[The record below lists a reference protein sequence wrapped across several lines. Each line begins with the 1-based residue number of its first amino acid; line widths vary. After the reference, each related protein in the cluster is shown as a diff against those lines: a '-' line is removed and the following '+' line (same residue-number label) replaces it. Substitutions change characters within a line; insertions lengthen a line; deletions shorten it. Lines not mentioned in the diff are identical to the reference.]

1 MKTFK
6 GWLHEKASGDKAK
19 AFEVDIVN
27 LINYCVKNKVSP
39 EEGVTNIEI
48 NGSASVEDLSKT
60 VKNVY
65 KDGVTTGA
73 KTEKQ
78 HYSLKSNYDGGGM
91 NQAKADIIIIEGS
104 RWMPTSVKL
113 SGSMVIASTQ
123 NKDEFHGI
131 FMSAVKQY
139 EKNEGEQIKE
149 QITKMIEKV
158 KDTAISEVYSRD
170 KLTDKGGDYNKEA
183 SGIGSF
189 KRSLNKVFS
198 SSGKKKKSK
207 PVNINKYLEDM
218 RKIEVD
224 NGYGAIEESIKQLKI
239 ELQASLNTNKL
250 LKQYITFEGMTAY
263 NKYNSQ
269 GGAPA
274 DNSQFENDKK
284 PSPSAPYA
292 SYVLSPD
299 GFDEIK
305 SPRSPYVVA
314 ATNVSTPNIRTLP
327 TGAARSGSGTF
338 RVTSQL
344 ISGDKTLLQSY
355 GELSKVAVN
364 LKYDSNTKVIH
375 KELLRIK
382 QEIKD
387 AQEILKNPNADKARK
402 MKARETLKSYNITEV
417 NTEISQEMLLEE
429 VLDEFNFGGI
439 FKKIRQGFA
448 TIGKSI
454 KGMVSSLL
462 SKVAGGVGNFF
473 NVLKKKP
480 ATEMIDALDLGISGT
495 IKLP

>member
-1 MKTFK
+1 MKSFK
-6 GWLHEKASGDKAK
+6 GYLAEKASGEKAK

-39 EEGVTNIEI
+39 EEGVTKIEI
-48 NGSASVEDLSKT
+48 KGSASAEVLSKT

-73 KTEKQ
+73 ETEKDY
-78 HYSLKSNYDGGGM
+78 YSLKSNYDGGGM

-131 FMSAVKQY
+131 FMSAIKQY
-139 EKNEGEQIKE
+139 EKNEGEKIKKQI
-149 QITKMIEKV
+149 IGMIEKV
-158 KDTAISEVYSRD
+158 KKTAISEVYSRD
-170 KLTDKGGDYNKEA
+170 KLTDKGGDYKKEA

-189 KRSLNKVFS
+189 YRSLNKAFTP
-198 SSGKKKKSK
+198 SGKKSK
-207 PVNINKYLEDM
+207 PVNINKFLESM

-263 NKYNSQ
+263 NKYNSE

-274 DNSQFENDKK
+274 DNSQFKNDKK
-284 PSPSAPYA
+284 PSRSAPYA

-305 SPRSPYVVA
+305 SPKSPYVVA

-327 TGAARSGSGTF
+327 TGAARSGDSTL

-375 KELLRIK
+375 KELARIK

-387 AQEILKNPNADKARK
+387 AQEILKRPTADKARK
-402 MKARETLKSYNITEV
+402 KKAKEILKSYNITEV
-417 NTEISQEMLLEE
+417 TTEISEEMLLEE
-429 VLDEFNFGGI
+429 VLVEFKFGGV
-439 FKKIRQGFA
+439 FDKIKQGFA
-448 TIGKSI
+448 TIGKGI
-454 KGMVSSLL
+454 KGIVSSLL
-462 SKVAGGVGNFF
+462 SKVVDGVGNFF
-473 NVLKKKP
+473 DVLKKKP
-480 ATEMIDALDLGISGT
+480 ASEIIDGLDLDISGA

>member
-1 MKTFK
+1 MKSFK
-6 GWLHEKASGDKAK
+6 GYLAEKASGEQAK

-27 LINYCVKNKVSP
+27 LINYCVENKVSP

-48 NGSASVEDLSKT
+48 KGSASAEVLSKT

-78 HYSLKSNYDGGGM
+78 HYNLVSNYDGRGM
-91 NQAKADIIIIEGS
+91 NQAKADIIIIEGR

-113 SGSMVIASTQ
+113 SGSMLIASTQ

-131 FMSAVKQY
+131 FMSAVKRY
-139 EKNEGEQIKE
+139 EKNEDEKIKE

-170 KLTDKGGDYNKEA
+170 KLTDKGGDYSTEK

-189 KRSLNKVFS
+189 YRSLNKVFS

-207 PVNINKYLEDM
+207 PVNINKFLEEM

-224 NGYGAIEESIKQLKI
+224 NGYGAIEESLKKLKI
-239 ELQASLNTNKL
+239 ELQDSLNTNEL
-250 LKQYITFEGMTAY
+250 LKRYITFEGMTAY
-263 NKYNSQ
+263 NKYNSK

-274 DNSQFENDKK
+274 DNKEFENDKK
-284 PSPSAPYA
+284 PSRSAPYA

-299 GFDEIK
+299 GFEEIK
-305 SPRSPYVVA
+305 SPYSLYVVA
-314 ATNVSTPNIRTLP
+314 AANVSTPKIRTLP
-327 TGAARSGSGTF
+327 TGAARSGEGTF

-355 GELSKVAVN
+355 DKLNKVAVN
-364 LKYDSNTKVIH
+364 LKYDSNTKLIH
-375 KELLRIK
+375 KELVRIK

-402 MKARETLKSYNITEV
+402 TKAREILKSYNITEV

-462 SKVAGGVGNFF
+462 SKIVGGVGNFF
-473 NVLKKKP
+473 DVLKKKP
-480 ATEMIDALDLGISGT
+480 ASEMIEGLGLDISGT

>member
-1 MKTFK
+1 MKSFK
-6 GWLHEKASGDKAK
+6 GYLAEKASGEQAK

-48 NGSASVEDLSKT
+48 KGSASAEVLSKT

-91 NQAKADIIIIEGS
+91 NQAKADIIIIEGN

-123 NKDEFHGI
+123 NKDEFNGI
-131 FMSAVKQY
+131 FMSAVNRY
-139 EKNEGEQIKE
+139 EKNEGGKINEKI
-149 QITKMIEKV
+149 IEIIDRV
-158 KDTAISEVYSRD
+158 KKTAISEVYSRD
-170 KLTDKGGDYNKEA
+170 KLTDKGGDYSTEKT
-183 SGIGSF
+183 GIGSF
-189 KRSLNKVFS
+189 KRSLDKAFT
-198 SSGKKKKSK
+198 SSGKKSK
-207 PVNINKYLEDM
+207 TVDINKILEDM
-218 RKIEVD
+218 RKIEVK
-224 NGYGAIEESIKQLKI
+224 NGYGVIEESIKQLKT

-263 NKYNSQ
+263 NKYNSK
-269 GGAPA
+269 GEAPA
-274 DNSQFENDKK
+274 DNKEFENDKE
-284 PSPSAPYA
+284 PSRSAPYA

-327 TGAARSGSGTF
+327 TGAARSGDSTL
-338 RVTSQL
+338 RLTTQL
-344 ISGDKTLLQSY
+344 ISGNKTEREVFDSI
-355 GELSKVAVN
+355 SKVAVN
-364 LKYDSNTKVIH
+364 LKYDSNTKAIH

-387 AQEILKNPNADKARK
+387 AQEILKRPTADKARK
-402 MKARETLKSYNITEV
+402 KKARETLKSYNITEV
-417 NTEISQEMLLEE
+417 NTEISQGMLLEE
-429 VLDEFNFGGI
+429 VLVEFKFGG
-439 FKKIRQGFA
+439 FFAKIRQGFA
-448 TIGKSI
+448 TIGKGI

-462 SKVAGGVGNFF
+462 SKVVDGVGNFF
-473 NVLKKKP
+473 DVLKKKP
-480 ATEMIDALDLGISGT
+480 ASEMIDGLGLGISGT